1 MILYTLW
8 YFFLMTLLMNKF
20 TSIVIPTCF
29 QFIHNPQNLIP
40 LQGYWSSSCS
50 CYMLALAHPL
60 CCSMMHEAHTNF
72 WNKLWYILHP
82 NIYVMEYC
90 HRWLKFGYEIAY
102 QVLVFATLYIYNTW
116 RKKFT
121 RNTISIEQEE
131 RIDALNTIFW
141 CYVRLT
147 IWTWEYPRI
156 FHWIFSWSK

>member
-1 MILYTLW
+1 MTNWKACTTLIIVVDVHMILYTLW

-116 RKKFT
+116 RK
-121 RNTISIEQEE
+121 NSQE
-131 RIDALNTIFW
+131 IQL
-141 CYVRLT
+141 VL
-147 IWTWEYPRI
+147 
-156 FHWIFSWSK
+156 SKRKELMH